1 MKTLGPCNVWPF
13 VAQSHTPCNC
23 CVRFAPTVASGHA
36 TLATKQDASP
46 LLGPD
51 FHRLDRT
58 SFRLAHSF
66 DHLVGGSEQGRRDG
80 DAEHRGGLDVEDQ
93 LELARLYNR
102 QVGGLRTLED
112 AAGVR

>member
-1 MKTLGPCNVWPF
+1 

-58 SFRLAHSF
+58 SFWLAHSL
-66 DHLVGGSEQGRRDG
+66 DHLVGKRKQIVG
-80 DAEHRGGLDVEDQ
+80 DREVERPGGLEVDDQ
-93 LELARLYNR
+93 FEF
-102 QVGGLRTLED
+102 GGLQDR
-112 AAGVR
+112 